1 MVRGDFCASAFSP
14 PLDETRSEVRYAGRS
29 ENATRRPAAGN
40 ATTLPHPPH
49 MLFRAT
55 IRGGGVMSSG
65 SAQIF
70 LPADLLQE
78 IDELVGIGARTE
90 FITDLARREVHR
102 LRLLQFLDE
111 KPLGWDLEKHPE
123 LKDGAA
129 QWVESIRR
137 DEEPANGGTHRN

>member
-1 MVRGDFCASAFSP
+1 MG
-14 PLDETRSEVRYAGRS
+14 
-29 ENATRRPAAGN
+29 
-40 ATTLPHPPH
+40 
-49 MLFRAT
+49 
-55 IRGGGVMSSG
+55 SG
-65 SAQIF
+65 SAQIV

-90 FITDLARREVHR
+90 FITDLTRREVHR

-111 KPLGWDLEKHPE
+111 KPPGWDLEKHPE

>member
-1 MVRGDFCASAFSP
+1 
-14 PLDETRSEVRYAGRS
+14 
-29 ENATRRPAAGN
+29 
-40 ATTLPHPPH
+40 
-49 MLFRAT
+49 
-55 IRGGGVMSSG
+55 MSSG
-65 SAQIF
+65 SAQIV

-102 LRLLQFLDE
+102 LRLLQFLRE
-111 KPLGWDLEKHPE
+111 KPPGWDLEKHPE

-137 DEEPANGGTHRN
+137 DEEPANGETHRN

>member
-1 MVRGDFCASAFSP
+1 
-14 PLDETRSEVRYAGRS
+14 
-29 ENATRRPAAGN
+29 
-40 ATTLPHPPH
+40 
-49 MLFRAT
+49 
-55 IRGGGVMSSG
+55 MSSG
-65 SAQIF
+65 SAQIV

-102 LRLLQFLDE
+102 LRLLQFLGE
-111 KPLGWDLEKHPE
+111 KPPGWDLDKHPE

-137 DEEPANGGTHRN
+137 DEEPTNGETHRN

>member
-1 MVRGDFCASAFSP
+1 
-14 PLDETRSEVRYAGRS
+14 
-29 ENATRRPAAGN
+29 
-40 ATTLPHPPH
+40 
-49 MLFRAT
+49 
-55 IRGGGVMSSG
+55 MSSG
-65 SAQIF
+65 SAQIV

-102 LRLLQFLDE
+102 LRLLQFLRE
-111 KPLGWDLEKHPE
+111 KPPGWDLEKHPE

-137 DEEPANGGTHRN
+137 DEEPVIGETHRN

>member
-1 MVRGDFCASAFSP
+1 
-14 PLDETRSEVRYAGRS
+14 
-29 ENATRRPAAGN
+29 
-40 ATTLPHPPH
+40 
-49 MLFRAT
+49 
-55 IRGGGVMSSG
+55 MSSG
-65 SAQIF
+65 SAQIV

-102 LRLLQFLDE
+102 LRLLQFLRE
-111 KPLGWDLEKHPE
+111 KPPGWDLEKHPE

-137 DEEPANGGTHRN
+137 DEEPTNGETNRN